1 MVNSI
6 TTSIGGENAEQG
18 AKRFKQEVLPHRP
31 DILFIDYALND
42 RSIGL
47 ERALKAWEKMIKEAQ
62 KQNIPIILLTPTPD
76 LTEDILDDKSPLEQ
90 HSRQIRRLAHDYKT
104 GLIDCYATFK
114 EKRKNGEDLNIY
126 MSQSNHPNEKGHR
139 VVTKLILNYFF
150 EEAQWNEYCQKQ
162 TMTIMKKVADWQLMN
177 FENQVRKGSQ
187 WANSHAYWAWTN
199 ATMYIGMA
207 EWAKMSDDPKYWDFL
222 LTMGEKNKWQTGPS
236 IYSVSYTHLTLPT
249 IA

>member
-1 MVNSI
+1 MKYLYLLLCTLLGFDVMAQTGQPSEFTQIRQELQKKWPDNRTVNLVFHGHSVPSGYANTPNVKTLQAYPHQVLEAVKEIYPYAVVNSI

-90 HSRQIRRLAHDYKT
+90 HSRQ
-104 GLIDCYATFK
+104 
-114 EKRKNGEDLNIY
+114 LNIGR
-126 MSQSNHPNEKGHR
+126 P
-139 VVTKLILNYFF
+139 VLAKLIHNILHRKAGIDDILDQDQSPPFHIGLYRHNLTNY
-150 EEAQWNEYCQKQ
+150 
-162 TMTIMKKVADWQLMN
+162 TG
-177 FENQVRKGSQ
+177 R
-187 WANSHAYWAWTN
+187 
-199 ATMYIGMA
+199 
-207 EWAKMSDDPKYWDFL
+207 
-222 LTMGEKNKWQTGPS
+222 TGPL
-236 IYSVSYTHLTLPT
+236 VG
-249 IA
+249 